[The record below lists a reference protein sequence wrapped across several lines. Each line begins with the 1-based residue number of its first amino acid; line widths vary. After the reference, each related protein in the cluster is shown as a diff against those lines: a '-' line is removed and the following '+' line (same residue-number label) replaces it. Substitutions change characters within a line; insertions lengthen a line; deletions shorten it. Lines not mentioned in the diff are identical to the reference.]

1 MASAMAKIRL
11 KFGLTAKTFLAI
23 FTACLLVLAVNG
35 IASRVAFQTGFLDY
49 LNDQGDLRMQ
59 RLMPHLQREYREH
72 GGWEHLH
79 GDGDR
84 WARLLRPDLAHGHE
98 GPVPSL
104 SDQTGVPSRLGLFD
118 AQHRFVAGNPDATSD
133 DEPHAVQVDGQTVG
147 WLGMVP
153 FQTVIATNDLNFYNT
168 QVRAWW
174 VIGIALLLVTVLL
187 AWLVSRALRQRL
199 AKLAAA
205 THRLAAGD
213 YATRIE
219 RTSDDELDA
228 LVNDFNRMAQ
238 ALDDTERNRR
248 AFIAD
253 ISHELRTPLAVV
265 RAELE
270 AIEDG
275 IRPLDRANL
284 VGLQGEIRQLG
295 KLIDDLHD
303 LSMTQSGGLA
313 YRFAPLDLVAL
324 LRSELNGMRV
334 RFANAGLALEEDLP
348 ATPLQVSGDERR
360 LQQVLA
366 NLLENALRYTHAG
379 GRVLVQAA
387 RVPAGVQLVV
397 EDTAPGVP
405 ADKCALLFERFYRVE
420 SSRNRAS
427 GGSGL
432 GLAISH
438 NIILAHH
445 GVIHAAPS
453 PLGGLR
459 VVITLPEPA

>member
-1 MASAMAKIRL
+1 MAQIRL
-11 KFGLTAKTFLAI
+11 KFGLTAKSFLAI

-35 IASRVAFQTGFLDY
+35 VATRVSFQLGFLDY
-49 LNDQGDLRMQ
+49 LNDQGDVRMQ
-59 RLMPHLQREYREH
+59 HLIPHLAQECREH
-72 GGWEHLH
+72 QGWERLRSNR
-79 GDGDR
+79 DT
-84 WARLLRPDLAHGHE
+84 WERLLRPDLGHGHGRE
-98 GPVPSL
+98 GSAPPPL

-118 AQHRFVAGNPDATSD
+118 AHLQLVAGNADARND
-133 DEPHAVQVDGQTVG
+133 DDPHPVVIDGQTVG

-153 FQTVIATNDLNFYNT
+153 FQQVIATNDLNFYNT
-168 QVRAWW
+168 QLRAWW
-174 VIGIALLLVTVLL
+174 VIGIALLLVTALL
-187 AWLVSRALRQRL
+187 AWIVSRALQRRL
-199 AKLAAA
+199 ATLAAA
-205 THRLAAGD
+205 THQLAAGD
-213 YATRIE
+213 YAIRIA

-228 LVNDFNRMAQ
+228 LAADFNQMAQ

-275 IRPLDRANL
+275 IRPLDTANMAA
-284 VGLQGEIRQLG
+284 LQGEIRQLG

-324 LRSELNGMRV
+324 LHSELNGMRG
-334 RFANAGLALEEDLP
+334 RFSAASL
-348 ATPLQVSGDERR
+348 TLQVDVPAPPLTLSGDERR
-360 LQQVLA
+360 LQQLLA

-379 GRVLVQAA
+379 GQVRIHAA
-387 RVPAGVQLVV
+387 RHEGHVRLRV
-397 EDTAPGVP
+397 EDSAPGVP

-420 SSRNRAS
+420 SSRNCAS

-432 GLAISH
+432 GLAISR
-438 NIILAHH
+438 NIVHAHQ
-445 GVIHAAPS
+445 GSIHAEPS
-453 PLGGLR
+453 PLGGLC
-459 VVITLPEPA
+459 VVIDLPESA